1 MGLFCIILVLR
12 TLPTLVCQD
21 IYVNCTQNFD
31 LTPSSSFYLKVE
43 RKFNTFQK
51 KVLCRANY
59 FEKSTSSVSN
69 QFKKHFFVYSCDFN
83 INYEDLNYLQSKERY
98 KGGIYLRIL
107 LPLVSSP
114 EMKAS
119 LMLPL
124 GEGRRLYPDPGL
136 WSPCGPQVLPCDVS
150 ASRDQVLPL
159 ASLLT
164 PSMLVIDSLSL
175 NSKVSSSP

>member
-1 MGLFCIILVLR
+1 MLIVG
-12 TLPTLVCQD
+12 
-21 IYVNCTQNFD
+21 
-31 LTPSSSFYLKVE
+31 
-43 RKFNTFQK
+43 
-51 KVLCRANY
+51 
-59 FEKSTSSVSN
+59 
-69 QFKKHFFVYSCDFN
+69 DFN

-98 KGGIYLRIL
+98 KGGIYLRMYL
-107 LPLVSSP
+107 SPVSSP

-124 GEGRRLYPDPGL
+124 GEGRRLPPDPGL

-150 ASRDQVLPL
+150 ASRDQVQPS

-164 PSMLVIDSLSL
+164 PSMLVIDSFSL

>member
-1 MGLFCIILVLR
+1 MI
-12 TLPTLVCQD
+12 
-21 IYVNCTQNFD
+21 
-31 LTPSSSFYLKVE
+31 
-43 RKFNTFQK
+43 
-51 KVLCRANY
+51 
-59 FEKSTSSVSN
+59 
-69 QFKKHFFVYSCDFN
+69 N
-83 INYEDLNYLQSKERY
+83 INDKDINYLQSKERY

-107 LPLVSSP
+107 LSPVSSP

-124 GEGRRLYPDPGL
+124 GEGRRLLSLLKLGL

-150 ASRDQVLPL
+150 ASRDQVQPS